1 MARPLRVE
9 FNGALYHVTSRGNA
23 RQKIFFNDADRRA
36 FLKNL
41 AYCLALHNVILH
53 AYCLMGNHYHL
64 FVETPDGNLSEF
76 MRDVNGNYSQWF
88 NFVHKRVGHLFQGRY
103 KAFVIDGDSY
113 LFEIARYIVLNP
125 VRAGLVAH
133 PRDWKWSSYNATA
146 GHVQSPD
153 WLTVDWIL
161 GTFSKNRKEAQR
173 QYRAH
178 VKEGIN
184 GDSPFDNLRE
194 GVILGDQQFVDW
206 IWSTQTNGSEEI
218 KEIPRAERIVGR
230 PSLETLF
237 HDTRNKAERDAA
249 IRIARERCG
258 YALTKIAQHAGVS
271 RSAASKIARG
281 RYNQKSLIKT

>member
-9 FNGALYHVTSRGNA
+9 FNGALYHVTARGNA
-23 RQKIFFNDADRRA
+23 RQKIFFNDTDRIA

-53 AYCLMGNHYHL
+53 AYVLMGNHYHL
-64 FVETPDGNLSEF
+64 FVETPDGNLSAF

-103 KAFVIDGDSY
+103 KSFVIDGDSY

-125 VRAGLVAH
+125 VRARLVAH
-133 PRDWKWSSYNATA
+133 PRDWKWSSYKATA
-146 GHVQSPD
+146 GHIKTPD
-153 WLTVDWIL
+153 WLTTDWIL
-161 GTFSKNRKEAQR
+161 GTFSKSRLEAQK
-173 QYRAH
+173 QYRTH
-178 VKEGIN
+178 VKEGIG
-184 GDSPFDNLRE
+184 GDSPFDNVRE

-237 HDTRNKAERDAA
+237 EDIQNKAERNVA
-249 IRIARERCG
+249 ICMARERCG
-258 YALTKIAQHAGVS
+258 YSLSDIARHVKLCP
-271 RSAASKIARG
+271 SAVGKIARG
-281 RYNQKSLIKT
+281 RYN